1 MYGPAAADAGQA
13 ARRAIVLVAS
23 EEFGLYAARSSS
35 PGVRPLSVSAPRPTR
50 NGTVVVT
57 NFEVTGDRERTG
69 GPPECLVTLKPAVSG
84 RQGPARL
91 AAFLAAELSP
101 FGRRQLMAEGEAQ
114 LAAALDRA
122 SAEPVVIRIDGAAVQ
137 GWALR
142 AAGVSGVVAM
152 SGNLVVMWL
161 GAGDAVSPGAI
172 FTEDLGLHL
181 RELHKPKS

>member
-13 ARRAIVLVAS
+13 ARRAIVLAAS

-69 GPPECLVTLKPAVSG
+69 EAPECLVTLKPAVSG

-91 AAFLAAELSP
+91 ASFLAAELSP

-122 SAEPVVIRIDGAAVQ
+122 SAEPAVIRIDGSAVQ

-152 SGNLVVMWL
+152 FGNLVVMWL
-161 GAGDAVSPGAI
+161 GAGEATPPAI
-172 FTEDLGLHL
+172 FTEDLAAHL
-181 RELHKPKS
+181 RELHKPIS